1 MPPSSAPDKK
11 LLPDLAAQIAS
22 LKASAVDQAT
32 VDAVKLH
39 ALDALGCT
47 WAGAETSE
55 IRPTHAA
62 LKFVIPRAK
71 RGR

>member
-1 MPPSSAPDKK
+1 MPPSSTPDKK

-55 IRPTHAA
+55 IRRERT
-62 LKFVIPRAK
+62 PR
-71 RGR
+71 